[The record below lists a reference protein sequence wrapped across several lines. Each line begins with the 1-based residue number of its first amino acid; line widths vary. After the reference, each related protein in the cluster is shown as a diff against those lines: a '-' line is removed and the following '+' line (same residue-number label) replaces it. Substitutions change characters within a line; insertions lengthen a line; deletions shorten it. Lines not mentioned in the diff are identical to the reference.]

1 MWQGFF
7 PKLTEVTSLLRE
19 LLQKDLH
26 QHWEEHHK
34 KLFENVKT
42 MLSSDPCLAY
52 FDVSKPITVQVDA
65 SNSSWGAA
73 LLQEGKFVMYASI
86 SLTSAGKNYAIID
99 KELLAVLFSCERFH
113 QCVYGNKTLLKVS
126 TSHRGVNK
134 ETISKSSREVAKD
147 AATSAEAWF
156 QVIIQIWC

>member
-86 SLTSAGKNYAIID
+86 SLTSAEKNYAIID

-113 QCVYGNKTLLKVS
+113 QNVYGNKTFTESEHKPL
-126 TSHRGVNK
+126 G
-134 ETISKSSREVAKD
+134 SKQRNH
-147 AATSAEAWF
+147 
-156 QVIIQIWC
+156 